1 MVPAEIPARVLRF
14 VEELID
20 TVPQLETLLMMNDH
34 PSESWT
40 AADVAARVYVSIGQ
54 ATVILDA
61 LERRGLVAPG
71 ATPEAFHIHFA
82 DERRHALIQEVAA
95 TYRANLSRIATF
107 IHEKPP
113 ASLKEFARAFDLK
126 KDR

>member
-1 MVPAEIPARVLRF
+1 MVPAQIPAHVLRF
-14 VEELID
+14 VDEMID
-20 TVPQLETLLMMNDH
+20 TVPQLETLLMMHDQ
-34 PSESWT
+34 PRREWT
-40 AADVAARVYVSIGQ
+40 AADVAARTYVTLDE
-54 ATVILDA
+54 ATRILDA
-61 LERRGLVAPG
+61 LERRELVASD
-71 ATPEAFHIHFA
+71 ADAAAFHIHFS
-82 DERRHALIQEVAA
+82 DDQRRALVDEVAA